1 MGRGPSCSGHRVEAV
16 TQTSADPC
24 LALGREEERPFPC
37 RRPQDP
43 DLTLHRDPTP
53 RAGPSDPA
61 RAQHICVPPQPA
73 CAGGVSLTVPLLSC
87 PPSSWP
93 AASRLLAHR
102 EG

>member
-24 LALGREEERPFPC
+24 RALGREEERPFPC

-43 DLTLHRDPTP
+43 DLTLHRGSHPQGRSFRPSETP
-53 RAGPSDPA
+53 AHLCAPLNP
-61 RAQHICVPPQPA
+61 CVQE
-73 CAGGVSLTVPLLSC
+73 
-87 PPSSWP
+87 
-93 AASRLLAHR
+93 